1 MKEVLESLRL
11 IVDHQLNCPN
21 ITAVATEY
29 ANGDDDVR
37 DNLIRESC
45 KKVRPVIDKFESMFE
60 EEGGKLKRMMKIY
73 SGLAYVAPFKFSN
86 SSNEARIAAVNNI
99 MLIEPFHNHEFQSL
113 RDELLKEIPLYTVES
128 NGVDSEM
135 NPFEWWKDRK
145 SKLPNWFRVFG
156 EAVILQ
162 PSSGCSERIFS
173 ILRRMFNDSQQGAL
187 EDYKET
193 SIMLRFNEMYRNK

>member
-1 MKEVLESLRL
+1 
-11 IVDHQLNCPN
+11 
-21 ITAVATEY
+21 
-29 ANGDDDVR
+29 
-37 DNLIRESC
+37 
-45 KKVRPVIDKFESMFE
+45 
-60 EEGGKLKRMMKIY
+60 
-73 SGLAYVAPFKFSN
+73 
-86 SSNEARIAAVNNI
+86 
-99 MLIEPFHNHEFQSL
+99 
-113 RDELLKEIPLYTVES
+113 
-128 NGVDSEM
+128 M

-156 EAVILQ
+156 EAGILQ